1 MDWLIGMQTAILIV
15 ESGKSISLEESMTM
29 GRKQKDSDPEKAV
42 RITSCTIVWENT
54 DDILSVVTKVLQTE
68 IHVRLYNSGDLISGR
83 IWPMSVNR
91 EIEKKNEYKEDNIII
106 KKWDCDDYSV
116 DKSDS
121 NHWQFKI
128 CTQRNCLRT
137 VCGTIEPPPHGVEIK
152 RVLAGIIGEDNC
164 YFF

>member
-1 MDWLIGMQTAILIV
+1 
-15 ESGKSISLEESMTM
+15 MTM
-29 GRKQKDSDPEKAV
+29 GRKQKDSDSEKAV

-83 IWPMSVNR
+83 IWPMS
-91 EIEKKNEYKEDNIII
+91 EQQKQELYSILYKCIDD
-106 KKWDCDDYSV
+106 WDCDDYSV